1 MKIFGFI
8 ILSFISVFVYG
19 QSLDTNSFVITP
31 NPFVV
36 STTIEFELIDND
48 TTTLLV
54 YDIFGHVDTL
64 YFQDTVLNQG
74 LYSFEYQTDING
86 IYLVRLIVGEDEYIK
101 KVVKLDS
108 LNFVKEFSQLNK
120 VILYPNPINDQLNL
134 AYEIK
139 ESTFVVFKVIDI
151 YGKVVFVKR
160 ENKTAGN
167 YQEQINLNKL
177 SRGIYFFVAE
187 IDGITQTNKIVKVR

>member
-74 LYSFEYQTDING
+74 LYKI
-86 IYLVRLIVGEDEYIK
+86 
-101 KVVKLDS
+101 
-108 LNFVKEFSQLNK
+108 
-120 VILYPNPINDQLNL
+120 ILY
-134 AYEIK
+134 
-139 ESTFVVFKVIDI
+139 FKSII
-151 YGKVVFVKR
+151 
-160 ENKTAGN
+160 
-167 YQEQINLNKL
+167 L
-177 SRGIYFFVAE
+177 
-187 IDGITQTNKIVKVR
+187 